1 MFAKLKALLRKAA
14 APYDRCSMV
23 GDRHAAQALHAR
35 RVRTLVCAI
44 VATANQDESAL
55 DNRSLGYHIIPVI
68 QRDIRMSANGRNDV
82 RLIKKYPNRRLYDTR
97 TSCHIT
103 LADIRQLVISEE
115 PFQVVDAKTGEDL
128 TRSILLQIIQEA
140 ESDGEPI
147 FSSETLKGI
156 IRFYGPFQGVLA
168 SYLEKSIQSVIDVQT
183 QAGVQS
189 TQAWTDFMQSQAPM
203 MQDLMRQYVEQ
214 SKKLYLNTQNMFGIF
229 SGFAGNAGGK
239 KDGDES
245 QD

>member
-1 MFAKLKALLRKAA
+1 
-14 APYDRCSMV
+14 
-23 GDRHAAQALHAR
+23 
-35 RVRTLVCAI
+35 
-44 VATANQDESAL
+44 
-55 DNRSLGYHIIPVI
+55 
-68 QRDIRMSANGRNDV
+68 MSANGRNDV

-156 IRFYGPFQGVLA
+156 IRFYGPLQGVIA
-168 SYLEKSIQSVIDVQT
+168 SYLEKSIQ
-183 QAGVQS
+183 
-189 TQAWTDFMQSQAPM
+189 
-203 MQDLMRQYVEQ
+203 
-214 SKKLYLNTQNMFGIF
+214 
-229 SGFAGNAGGK
+229 
-239 KDGDES
+239 
-245 QD
+245 